1 MVEIERKFLVNTQ
14 KWQPTG
20 TGKKVKQGYLSIDP
34 ERVVRVRISGEEAF
48 LTIKGK
54 AEGIARTELEYKIP
68 LNEAEVL
75 LTMCIGFLVEKT
87 RYVEV
92 IENNRWE
99 IDVFE
104 EKNRGLV
111 MAEIELE
118 QVTQK
123 VGLPVWIEYEVSED
137 SRYYN
142 SFLSQKPFATW

>member
-1 MVEIERKFLVNTQ
+1 
-14 KWQPTG
+14 
-20 TGKKVKQGYLSIDP
+20 
-34 ERVVRVRISGEEAF
+34 
-48 LTIKGK
+48 
-54 AEGIARTELEYKIP
+54 
-68 LNEAEVL
+68 
-75 LTMCIGFLVEKT
+75 MCIGFLVEKT